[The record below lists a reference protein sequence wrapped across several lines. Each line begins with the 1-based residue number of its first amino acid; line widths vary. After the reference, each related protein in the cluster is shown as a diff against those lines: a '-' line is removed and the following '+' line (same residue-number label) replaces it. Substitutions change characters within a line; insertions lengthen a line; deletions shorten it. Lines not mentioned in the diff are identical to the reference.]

1 MALPPPFATAPPKLS
16 FVPSNYYNDSLK
28 MLGKDTRLA
37 NMNVV
42 LVDLSNK
49 PRSSVGFGSIGTFN
63 AERTRYVA
71 SVAKVAAMFAAFR
84 LRRNFREAAAESS
97 AKTSDDLRAEVTTA
111 WRPIVE
117 RSVGGPADFPNL
129 KAIFSITGA
138 SGGWQINFSDTYLQ
152 RMKGMIG
159 PSDNYDASYCIL
171 ALGYQYI
178 QGALASEGLY
188 KPGEGGLWLA
198 GDYSRGRDGAP
209 EPISKKHQAGNASA
223 LANFLV
229 AAANQALV
237 KDSASAQMRMMMNNA
252 FMFRILGDEDPP
264 RPVTYGPA
272 GYSFGKLGIG
282 ADGTYHD
289 AAVIERTT
297 AKGNRIR
304 YAVVIL
310 GSRGAGPLWSAG
322 EFVDRV
328 VANAHGG

>member
-1 MALPPPFATAPPKLS
+1 MALPPPFANAPAKPSL
-16 FVPSNYYNDSLK
+16 VPSDYYNENLK
-28 MLGKDTRLA
+28 VLGKEPRFA
-37 NMNVV
+37 KMNVA

-49 PRSSVGFGSIGTFN
+49 PRSPVGFGSVGTFN

-84 LRRNFREAAAESS
+84 LRKNFRAAAAESS
-97 AKTSDDLRAEVTTA
+97 AKTADDLREEVTAA
-111 WRPIVE
+111 WKPIVQ
-117 RSVGGPADFPNL
+117 RSVDGPADFPNL
-129 KAIFSITGA
+129 KTIFSITGA
-138 SGGWQINFSDTYLQ
+138 SGGWQIDFSDTYFK

-178 QGALASEGLY
+178 QGALAGEGLY

-223 LANFLV
+223 LANFIV

-237 KDSASAQMRMMMNNA
+237 KDSASATMRMMMTNA
-252 FMFRILGDEDPP
+252 FMFRILRDEDPP
-264 RPVTYGPA
+264 RPVTFGPA

-289 AAVIERTT
+289 AAVIERSTT
-297 AKGNRIR
+297 KGNRIR

-310 GSRGAGPLWSAG
+310 GSQGAGPLWSAG